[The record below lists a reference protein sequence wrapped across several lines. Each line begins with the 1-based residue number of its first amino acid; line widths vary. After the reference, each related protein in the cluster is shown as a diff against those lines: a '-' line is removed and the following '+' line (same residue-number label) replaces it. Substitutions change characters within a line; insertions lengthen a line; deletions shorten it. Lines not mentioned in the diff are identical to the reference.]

1 MISLFPGKSGNKKAA
16 KRLAKDIR
24 QGVERAKT
32 QYDLQ
37 DEDQDYNYGTM
48 ITKLC
53 FVTLLYQLF
62 YITTIGINLCNTRGG
77 SPNNI
82 LLGALPPPH

>member
-1 MISLFPGKSGNKKAA
+1 MKCLANIFAKFFPSEKKTTFTVKQISLFPGKSGNKKAA

-32 QYDLQ
+32 QYDFQ
-37 DEDQDYNYGTM
+37 DEDQDYNYGRM

-53 FVTLLYQLF
+53 FVTL
-62 YITTIGINLCNTRGG
+62 
-77 SPNNI
+77 S
-82 LLGALPPPH
+82 